1 MDTVELLLALST
13 AMVLIV
19 SLVSNLTVLCC
30 YGASSELRKRAP
42 GVFIL
47 NLTCS
52 NLLLTLLNMPLTLAG
67 VVRSGHTG
75 TPTAPFTASNSNDPR
90 QQNQHQVFVKDE
102 HASLSSSSSSS
113 SSSLSSSSSSSSRPC
128 GESLCQAAAFAET
141 FLTTNAMLSVVA
153 LGLDRWVA
161 VLFPLSYAAH
171 MRRRDAALVLAYAWL
186 HSLAFPAAALA
197 HSPSWL
203 AYGPSYA
210 SCTLVQGPPLSPPPP
225 PPPPPPSAPG
235 GPLGSTGSAS
245 ALRGSSASFAA
256 FSLAYHALTFFL
268 SLLVLCLTYLKVLR
282 VARSHCQRI
291 DVVTMHALILLVD
304 IHPSVRARCLEE
316 QKARRTRAPRRV
328 STFIGTFV
336 LCFAPYVI
344 TRLVEL
350 SPAVPFIDRRWGLF
364 TRCLA
369 YSKAALDPFVY
380 ALLRRQCRR
389 VLAEM
394 FHLRR
399 HHSHHHNHH
408 HHHSHRN
415 RRHRHHRFCGSRS
428 TGPRS
433 TLALASDASDSVVF
447 TERHS
452 PVGRED
458 PCAISGP
465 MEEMELEVEVSEVT
479 ASSRVRIGDENDY
492 DDDDYDG
499 GGGGQ
504 QKEKKEV
511 RGDAERGN
519 GGEVGGAA
527 LGPHHVGASLR
538 ATHTERALVEEVG
551 LLKPADRFSGDFSSS
566 SSSSSSSP
574 SSSTSS
580 SSSPPQRA
588 DRKVPG
594 RRGVSL
600 PLSTVMEECPGPC
613 PGPCPVAPFST
624 LNPCPSGENATSPLA
639 RANPSRTTV

>member
-75 TPTAPFTASNSNDPR
+75 
-90 QQNQHQVFVKDE
+90 
-102 HASLSSSSSSS
+102 
-113 SSSLSSSSSSSSRPC
+113 

-210 SCTLVQGPPLSPPPP
+210 SCTLVQGPPLS
-225 PPPPPPSAPG
+225 
-235 GPLGSTGSAS
+235 
-245 ALRGSSASFAA
+245 SASFAA

-304 IHPSVRARCLEE
+304 IPPQVRARCLEE

-344 TRLVEL
+344 TR
-350 SPAVPFIDRRWGLF
+350 
-364 TRCLA
+364 
-369 YSKAALDPFVY
+369 
-380 ALLRRQCRR
+380 
-389 VLAEM
+389 
-394 FHLRR
+394 
-399 HHSHHHNHH
+399 
-408 HHHSHRN
+408 
-415 RRHRHHRFCGSRS
+415 
-428 TGPRS
+428 
-433 TLALASDASDSVVF
+433 
-447 TERHS
+447 
-452 PVGRED
+452 
-458 PCAISGP
+458 
-465 MEEMELEVEVSEVT
+465 
-479 ASSRVRIGDENDY
+479 
-492 DDDDYDG
+492 
-499 GGGGQ
+499 
-504 QKEKKEV
+504 
-511 RGDAERGN
+511 
-519 GGEVGGAA
+519 
-527 LGPHHVGASLR
+527 
-538 ATHTERALVEEVG
+538 
-551 LLKPADRFSGDFSSS
+551 
-566 SSSSSSSP
+566 
-574 SSSTSS
+574 
-580 SSSPPQRA
+580 
-588 DRKVPG
+588 
-594 RRGVSL
+594 
-600 PLSTVMEECPGPC
+600 
-613 PGPCPVAPFST
+613 
-624 LNPCPSGENATSPLA
+624 
-639 RANPSRTTV
+639 

>member
-67 VVRSGHTG
+67 VVRSG
-75 TPTAPFTASNSNDPR
+75 
-90 QQNQHQVFVKDE
+90 Q
-102 HASLSSSSSSS
+102 
-113 SSSLSSSSSSSSRPC
+113 PC

-210 SCTLVQGPPLSPPPP
+210 SCTLVQGPPL
-225 PPPPPPSAPG
+225 AH
-235 GPLGSTGSAS
+235 
-245 ALRGSSASFAA
+245 RGSSASFAA
-256 FSLAYHALTFFL
+256 FSFAYHALTFFL

-408 HHHSHRN
+408 HHHSSHRN

-458 PCAISGP
+458 PCDISGP
-465 MEEMELEVEVSEVT
+465 MEEMELEVEVSE
-479 ASSRVRIGDENDY
+479 
-492 DDDDYDG
+492 
-499 GGGGQ
+499 

-511 RGDAERGN
+511 RGEAERGD

-538 ATHTERALVEEVG
+538 ATHPERALVEEVG

-588 DRKVPG
+588 DRKMPG

-600 PLSTVMEECPGPC
+600 PLSTVMEECPGSC
-613 PGPCPVAPFST
+613 PGSCPVAPFST